1 MKLKTR
7 VFDIYNGQYRDLSEL
22 ARAMRISVSQIYRV
36 RQGKR
41 PVQEKFIIGATEAF
55 PGYKLDDLFLLTQT
69 GARMTADNRNDL
81 GKILKQ
87 RRVMIPLTLLELGRA
102 AYVSSSHLGR
112 IERGERFPSA
122 RILQRLAKPLG
133 FEESELLTLAGYMT
147 PQPSTE
153 VERPSNVRLD
163 PYVAMVL
170 SQEPVEIQRAVVAI
184 LTVLKSVA
192 NTLHKKKEA

>member
-1 MKLKTR
+1 
-7 VFDIYNGQYRDLSEL
+7 
-22 ARAMRISVSQIYRV
+22 
-36 RQGKR
+36 
-41 PVQEKFIIGATEAF
+41 
-55 PGYKLDDLFLLTQT
+55 
-69 GARMTADNRNDL
+69 MTADNRNDL

-87 RRVMIPLTLLELGRA
+87 RRVMMPLTLLELARA
-102 AYVSSSHLGR
+102 ACVSSSHLGR
-112 IERGERFPSA
+112 IERGGRFPSA

-133 FEESELLTLAGYMT
+133 FEEIELLTLAGLMT

-153 VERPSNVRLD
+153 VERPSSVRLD

-192 NTLHKKKEA
+192 NTLHKKKEASA